1 MNIYHLADK
10 IINVIKGLIDEQ
22 IIICDT
28 NGIIIASTN
37 QNRIGDYHEGSTIV
51 IQNKQQL
58 MITESLTIDLQGVK
72 TGINLPLFFNK
83 SVIGVIGITGEIEKV
98 KPFGEIVRKMTELL
112 IHENNYYE
120 QMEFEHRA
128 VENVMFD
135 LLQSRKITRPLLDRA
150 ETLGMSL
157 EGSKQVIILV
167 INEIDSTLQKQI
179 WYYLKDLIPEK
190 DILIRWG
197 NNRLFWMHTLS
208 SKKDQIKPDFLNTLQ
223 KSCENHF
230 SIDLNIGV
238 GDTTSAG
245 DLYRSY
251 EEALIAINYFPD
263 DTRISFHTD
272 LQLELCLQ
280 DISDDTKKEY
290 IQRTIGTLTEHN
302 QLLQTLQVFIENES
316 SLQKTAEALF
326 IHINTLHYRLSKIH
340 QFTGLDPKRFKD
352 LTNLY
357 LAITFLDEHTIDF
370 KNPSSFSY
378 KNT

>member
-1 MNIYHLADK
+1 MNIYHIADK
-10 IINVIKGLIDEQ
+10 IINVIKDMIDEQ

-28 NGIIIASTN
+28 KGIIIASTN
-37 QNRIGDYHEGSTIV
+37 QERVGDYHEGSVLV
-51 IQNKQQL
+51 IKNKEPL
-58 MITESLTIDLQGVK
+58 MITDSLTINLKGVK

-83 SVIGVIGITGEIEKV
+83 SVIGVIGITGEIEKI

-120 QMEFEHRA
+120 QIEFEHRS
-128 VENVMFD
+128 VENVIFD
-135 LLQSRKITRPLLDRA
+135 LLRSKKVDRPLLDRA
-150 ETLGMSL
+150 ETLGMTL
-157 EGSKQVIILV
+157 DGTKQVIILV
-167 INEIDSTLQKQI
+167 INKINSTLQNQV
-179 WYYLKDLIPEK
+179 WQYLNNLIPEK
-190 DILIRWG
+190 DILVRWG

-208 SKKDQIKPDFLNTLQ
+208 SKKIKPDFLKTLQ
-223 KSCENHF
+223 KACENNFPIELH
-230 SIDLNIGV
+230 IGV
-238 GDTTSAG
+238 GDTAIIG

-251 EEALIAINYFPD
+251 EEALIAINYFPVN
-263 DTRISFHTD
+263 TRISFHTD

-290 IQRTIGTLTEHN
+290 IHRTIGTLIDHK
-302 QLLQTLQVFIENES
+302 QLLHTLHVFIENES

-357 LAITFLDEHTIDF
+357 LAITFLDEHTI
-370 KNPSSFSY
+370 NSNNTSSFSY